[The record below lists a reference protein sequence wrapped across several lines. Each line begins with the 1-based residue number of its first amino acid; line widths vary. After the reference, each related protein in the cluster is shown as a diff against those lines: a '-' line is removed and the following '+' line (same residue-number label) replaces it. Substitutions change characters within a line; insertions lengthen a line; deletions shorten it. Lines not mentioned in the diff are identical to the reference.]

1 MNQIILFVVFILFG
15 VFIYYILKEQ
25 CKCDIVEGNFLD
37 NISQFGSGVID
48 GAIRLVNPDTPKSE
62 DQIAMERE
70 WSCLTDNNCARE
82 RVETIS
88 DNVDDWFSNDCHRLL
103 NTDEHDLTELCKIS
117 QHYINPENSCG
128 QLLLRPLGTFMTA
141 LSCAGDLTDFTA
153 HELGTKNPMPAI
165 LNRVMSNDYLNPEF
179 LAYGIT
185 ETVDHFNN
193 SIQKGY
199 DHSDGFCLKNE
210 QGSDFNDDQKKECI
224 NVIASLSHEKNKQ
237 TPNTDKITSLT
248 AECNRFNTCKKMF
261 ILPGPDGN
269 RNCVDLDDNLR
280 RLNCTNDAID
290 NYNASLPPLAPCQD
304 DVSGLLQIVC
314 PDADNCNYDS
324 CESIVQGLRNQGLA
338 MDSDG
343 FHPCDYDLTPVYKL
357 WSYCPSICRDD
368 CSSPSSPS

>member
-141 LSCAGDLTDFTA
+141 LSCAGDLTDFT
-153 HELGTKNPMPAI
+153 
-165 LNRVMSNDYLNPEF
+165 
-179 LAYGIT
+179 
-185 ETVDHFNN
+185 
-193 SIQKGY
+193 
-199 DHSDGFCLKNE
+199 
-210 QGSDFNDDQKKECI
+210 
-224 NVIASLSHEKNKQ
+224 
-237 TPNTDKITSLT
+237 
-248 AECNRFNTCKKMF
+248 
-261 ILPGPDGN
+261 
-269 RNCVDLDDNLR
+269 
-280 RLNCTNDAID
+280 
-290 NYNASLPPLAPCQD
+290 
-304 DVSGLLQIVC
+304 
-314 PDADNCNYDS
+314 
-324 CESIVQGLRNQGLA
+324 
-338 MDSDG
+338 
-343 FHPCDYDLTPVYKL
+343 
-357 WSYCPSICRDD
+357 
-368 CSSPSSPS
+368 